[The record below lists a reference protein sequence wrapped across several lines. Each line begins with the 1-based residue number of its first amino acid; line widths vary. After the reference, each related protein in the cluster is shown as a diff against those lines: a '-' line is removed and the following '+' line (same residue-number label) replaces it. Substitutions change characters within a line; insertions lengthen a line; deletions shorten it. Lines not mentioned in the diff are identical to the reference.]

1 MKKFSVLALS
11 ALLLMGCSTAPAQK
25 TDAELEAEGWVKNP
39 LENGYVMATDAPAP
53 TALPDPRDTTKMYKP
68 SKDEAEV
75 ACTADSYAAA
85 CSSINVDNLIDYLG
99 RDDVVYI
106 DLRDYNDYAKKHL
119 KNFEVIPYFAVI
131 FNADANTD
139 ATLPQLYG
147 GSVTEPIDVYEES
160 DDLLH
165 AMIPSDKTVF
175 LMCQSGG
182 RVTQLM
188 NLLAAKGY
196 DMSKI
201 YNVGGMG
208 QFEGSEFR
216 PYTTDN
222 AELAVTA
229 TYAFEGLTRKQ
240 AQNSQL
246 KSKYDVKRA
255 AEVFDCDLCRFSY
268 IKVDEDSGE
277 RTEGRI
283 VLKSVFF
290 HLMNEIFY
298 DLRYND

>member
-1 MKKFSVLALS
+1 MKKLSVLALT
-11 ALLLMGCSTAPAQK
+11 ALMLMGCSTAPAQK

-39 LENGYVMATDAPAP
+39 LENGYVMAGEEEQGPA
-53 TALPDPRDTTKMYKP
+53 ALPEARDTSLTYKP

-75 ACTADSYAAA
+75 ACTADTYAPA
-85 CSSINVDNLIDYLG
+85 CSSINSTNLIEYLG
-99 RDDVVYI
+99 REDVVYI
-106 DLRDYNDYAKKHL
+106 DLRDYADYAKKHL
-119 KNFEVIPYFAVI
+119 KNFEVIPYFATI
-131 FNADANTD
+131 FNADAHTD

-165 AMIPSDKTVF
+165 AMIPTDKTVF

-222 AELAVTA
+222 AELTITA
-229 TYAFEGLTRKQ
+229 TYAFEGLTRK
-240 AQNSQL
+240 
-246 KSKYDVKRA
+246 
-255 AEVFDCDLCRFSY
+255 
-268 IKVDEDSGE
+268 
-277 RTEGRI
+277 
-283 VLKSVFF
+283 
-290 HLMNEIFY
+290 
-298 DLRYND
+298 